1 MANCENNTKNSKK
14 ERFLNAVIAVLSTLL
29 VLAIVYSLFFDTVR
43 VIQTSMLPTIESGD
57 IVVIRKTK
65 NVERGDIVVFKD
77 VEVDDNM
84 LIKRVVAIGGDTVS
98 IGEDGVLRVSYKSDN
113 GEEVIIETDEPYIKD
128 GANIFLEETFIPD
141 GFVYLL
147 GDNRL
152 LSLDSSEFG
161 AVRQNKI
168 IGKML
173 FKIG

>member
-1 MANCENNTKNSKK
+1 MSDSENNTKNIKK
-14 ERFLNAVIAVLSTLL
+14 ERFLNALIAILSALL

-43 VIQTSMLPTIESGD
+43 VLQTSMLPTIESGD
-57 IVVIRKTK
+57 TVVIRKTM

-77 VEVDDNM
+77 TDIDENL
-84 LIKRVVAIGGDTVS
+84 LIKRVVAVGGDTIS
-98 IGEDGVLRVSYKSDN
+98 IGEDGVLRVSYRSDS
-113 GEEVIIETDEPYIKD
+113 GEVVIIETVEPYIKD
-128 GANIFLEETFIPD
+128 GANIFLEETFVPD

-152 LSLDSSEFG
+152 VSLDSSEFG